1 MCATALREVRGQLLE
16 LVHSFPFNVGSRD
29 RTLVARLV
37 WQAHVTSPKLDIC
50 FCFLDRVSLCSSG
63 WPELTKLAL
72 NSQVLGLKVY
82 TTRLSSKILFLK
94 FVFIKH
100 FI

>member
-37 WQAHVTSPKLDIC
+37 WQVHVTSPKLDIC

-63 WPELTKLAL
+63 WPETREAD
-72 NSQVLGLKVY
+72 QAGLKL
-82 TTRLSSKILFLK
+82 TEPLASAP
-94 FVFIKH
+94 
-100 FI
+100 